1 MSAIINKIT
10 ERVWMDWNSRAK
22 RLIKSELAKREID
35 YIKLAE
41 LMNAIGVDEK
51 QVNIANKINRG
62 AFSLGFALQVFK
74 AIGVEQID
82 LKDIV

>member
-1 MSAIINKIT
+1 
-10 ERVWMDWNSRAK
+10 MDWNSRAK

-62 AFSLGFALQVFK
+62 AFSLGFALQIFK
-74 AIGVEQID
+74 ATGVNNVD
-82 LKDIV
+82 LKDIL

>member
-1 MSAIINKIT
+1 M
-10 ERVWMDWNSRAK
+10 EWNSKAK

-41 LMNAIGVDEK
+41 LMNAIGVNEK

-62 AFSLGFALQVFK
+62 AFSLGFALQIFK
-74 AIGVEQID
+74 AIGVNNVD
-82 LKDIV
+82 LKDIL

>member
-1 MSAIINKIT
+1 
-10 ERVWMDWNSRAK
+10 MDWNSRAK

-41 LMNAIGVDEK
+41 LMHTIGIDEK

-62 AFSLGFALQVFK
+62 AFSLSFALQVFK
-74 AIGVEQID
+74 AIGVDNIA
-82 LKDIV
+82 LKDII

>member
-1 MSAIINKIT
+1 
-10 ERVWMDWNSRAK
+10 MDWNSSAK

-41 LMNAIGVDEK
+41 LMKAIGVDEK

-62 AFSLGFALQVFK
+62 AFSLGFALQIFK
-74 AIGVEQID
+74 AIGVSNLD
-82 LKDIV
+82 LKDIL